1 MAVSER
7 IRHVTSHSDP
17 VIARDQLVAIRTPL
31 IELHR
36 MLLEDE
42 RRRYEGVRGR
52 VSATELLQLA
62 LTDEQF
68 AWLHR
73 ISTIIVRVDELIASD
88 DLPAR
93 SDVDVIAAHIRSV
106 LRPAPDGSPFEQRY
120 DQAVQGD
127 PGVLLAHRR
136 VMQALPPASVTTQE
150 TVH

>member
-1 MAVSER
+1 M
-7 IRHVTSHSDP
+7 P
-17 VIARDQLVAIRTPL
+17 RDQLLAIRTPL

-88 DLPAR
+88 DLPAA
-93 SDVDVIAAHIRSV
+93 SDVGVIAAHIRAV

-136 VMQALPPASVTTQE
+136 VMQALPQAPVAAPE